1 LQYLEL
7 TRNNRR
13 QVEFTDGC
21 IEMLAL
27 PAKKHQK
34 LVWWLARQVE
44 AAVGGRGELV
54 TAPYKLRV
62 RAGKYREPDLLTIL
76 PDSVHEALDDY
87 ATGADLV
94 FEVVSPKDPSRDD
107 GEKPTAY
114 AKASVGQYWIVDP
127 KRRVVTVLRLA
138 GNACAQPEQFAAGE
152 TAVSASLQGLS
163 IDVSA
168 CFGSAE

>member
-1 LQYLEL
+1 MQYLEL
-7 TRNNRR
+7 TRNARR

-34 LVWWLARQVE
+34 WVWWLARQVE

-138 GNACAQPEQFAAGE
+138 GSTCAQPEQFAAGE
-152 TAVSASLQGLS
+152 TAVSTSLPGLS